1 MKTNYQCEC
10 CLKEYGTPKEAY
22 KCEADCLGLTEDEY
36 GEYVDLLVREKQ
48 LNYLVS
54 RTKTGKSKKMLDDCI
69 KDILDFQEKHKLTND
84 KRITV

>member
-10 CLKEYGTPKEAY
+10 CLKEYSTPKEAC

-48 LNYLVS
+48 LTYLVF
-54 RTKTGKSKKMLDDCI
+54 RTKTRKSKEMLDDCI
-69 KDILDFQEKHKLTND
+69 KDILVFQEKHNLAAD
-84 KRITV
+84 KKITI